1 MTNDIYESV
10 ERLRARIVRKR
21 LDKWWQL
28 NHARLQMISVAWVSL
43 VGEHSAP
50 LAQTAGSLASN
61 PTAAV
66 VSARSVGRRGGIF
79 ECELEDLP
87 REFESLRTSDIG
99 SIQPVGDSA
108 TEIGMVFDRGPVH
121 LNSSSLSWIE
131 KRIFDEWVQELRAK
145 REWVDVRDAIRVPVS
160 RG

>member
-21 LDKWWQL
+21 LDEWWQL

-43 VGEHSAP
+43 VGDHSVP

-66 VSARSVGRRGGIF
+66 VSARSEGRKGGIF
-79 ECELEDLP
+79 ECEIGDLP
-87 REFESLRTSDIG
+87 PEFESLKTSDIG
-99 SIQPVGDSA
+99 SVQPVGPSS
-108 TEIGMVFDRGPVH
+108 TEIGLVFDRGPVQ
-121 LNSSSLSWIE
+121 LNSLTRPWVE
-131 KRIFDEWVQELRAK
+131 KRIFDEWVQELRSK
-145 REWVDVRDAIRVPVS
+145 REWVDIRDAIRVPVA